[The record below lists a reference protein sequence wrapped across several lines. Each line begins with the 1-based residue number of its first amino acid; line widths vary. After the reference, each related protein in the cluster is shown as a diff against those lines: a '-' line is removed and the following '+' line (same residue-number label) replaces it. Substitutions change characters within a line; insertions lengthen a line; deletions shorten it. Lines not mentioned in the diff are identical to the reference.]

1 VLTVPKA
8 AILKAEGGHARRSA
22 SRRSRTEDK
31 GNAQQRKKI
40 AQASYLEIPS
50 SNDLGD
56 LSAAD

>member
-22 SRRSRTEDK
+22 SRSRTEDK